1 MENQG
6 IASSPGSSLSE
17 LDLLVE
23 EARDGS
29 NPAFEKL
36 WRHYQPKLLRYLSMF
51 TRDAE
56 DLCSEVWI
64 RIAGAIKGFVGD
76 SGAFQRWI
84 FTIARNAAT
93 DHARK
98 EKRIGPKAELN
109 DDDWVKSDSSLFELT
124 DLLKGLPADQCEVI
138 TLRIIIGMEIEKVAQ
153 VTGKSASYV
162 RVLSHRGLAQ
172 LNKELVQSGY
182 KRGGAK

>member
-1 MENQG
+1 MEDSGVTPKNN
-6 IASSPGSSLSE
+6 SPMSE
-17 LDLLVE
+17 LDLLVD
-23 EARDGS
+23 EARNGNDS
-29 NPAFEKL
+29 AFEKL

-51 TRDAE
+51 TKDAE

-76 SGAFQRWI
+76 SSAFQGWI

-93 DHARK
+93 DHSRK
-98 EKRIGPKAELN
+98 EKRFGNKTEISEN
-109 DDDWVKSDSSLFELT
+109 DWVRSDSSLLEIT

-138 TLRIIIGMEIEKVAQ
+138 TLRIVVGLEIEQVAQ
-153 VTGKSASYV
+153 ITGKSSSNV

-172 LNKELVQSGY
+172 LNKDLLKNGY
-182 KRGGAK
+182 KRGGGQ